1 MTPAPAP
8 AKPPLKVY
16 PTPTWRHVP
25 FILIGMPTLLRA
37 LQDAT
42 GLPRRKAFT
51 AIREGHVTVDGA
63 TALDPSGEYE
73 RGELRIDGSTL
84 VAAGPPAK
92 VYLLL
97 NKPPGVVTTASDELG
112 RRGVLELV
120 PASLRA
126 PGLHAVGRL
135 DRDTSGL
142 LLLTNDGDLTYRLTH
157 PRHEIEKEY
166 WIALWRE
173 ADDVAL
179 HKLRSGVELDGAR
192 RHPVRLE
199 RIDVPPFELSMTI
212 SEGRKR
218 QVRRMVEAV
227 GSAVTSLRRVREGT
241 LTLGTMPEG
250 AVRPLTPSEVE
261 GLLA

>member
-1 MTPAPAP
+1 M
-8 AKPPLKVY
+8 
-16 PTPTWRHVP
+16 
-25 FILIGMPTLLRA
+25 
-37 LQDAT
+37 
-42 GLPRRKAFT
+42 
-51 AIREGHVTVDGA
+51 
-63 TALDPSGEYE
+63 LD
-73 RGELRIDGSTL
+73 
-84 VAAGPPAK
+84 
-92 VYLLL
+92 
-97 NKPPGVVTTASDELG
+97 
-112 RRGVLELV
+112 LV
-120 PASLRA
+120 PASLRT

-192 RHPVRLE
+192 RRPVRLE

-212 SEGRKR
+212 REGRKR

-261 GLLA
+261 ALGGDTPV